1 MDRYQGSFRNPAG
14 PGPLGG
20 LVVTL
25 FALALATL
33 LSQLTA
39 LATGGGSIRITA
51 QGLEPGT
58 FIVLA
63 LCSAAGFLSVSGLL
77 ILMFR
82 GRIDLAVHRS
92 DVGPAAAAL
101 AAILL
106 ANLAGTFLGGW
117 LGENYAGAP
126 DLRSGGPAV
135 TGVFLVA
142 VLLAPAVEELF
153 FREVLLVRALAGTP
167 RALSISVTAIS
178 FGLFHMTAGG
188 IALVLTLT
196 FMGVVLA
203 WLRLRT
209 GSLAAPFLVHALN
222 NAVALLFLS

>member
-1 MDRYQGSFRNPAG
+1 MDRYN
-14 PGPLGG
+14 PLGG

-25 FALALATL
+25 FALALASL
-33 LSQLTA
+33 LSQLTV
-39 LATGGGSIRITA
+39 LATGGGGAIRITE
-51 QGLEPGT
+51 QGPEPGT

-63 LCSAAGFLSVSGLL
+63 LCSTAGFLSVSGFL

-82 GRIDLAVHRS
+82 GPIGLAFHRS
-92 DVGPAAAAL
+92 HVGPAVAAL

-106 ANLAGTFLGGW
+106 ANLAGTFLGRW

-142 VLLAPAVEELF
+142 VILAPAVEELF
-153 FREVLLVRALAGTP
+153 FREVLLIRALAGTS
-167 RALSISVTAIS
+167 RTLAISVTAVG

-222 NAVALLFLS
+222 NAVALLFLF

>member
-1 MDRYQGSFRNPAG
+1 MDRYN
-14 PGPLGG
+14 PLGG

-25 FALALATL
+25 FALALASL
-33 LSQLTA
+33 LSQLTV
-39 LATGGGSIRITA
+39 LATGGGSIRIA
-51 QGLEPGT
+51 EQGPEPGT
-58 FIVLA
+58 FIVLT

-82 GRIDLAVHRS
+82 GPVGLAVHRS
-92 DVGPAAAAL
+92 HVGPAAAAL

-106 ANLAGTFLGGW
+106 ANLAGTFLGSR

-135 TGVFLVA
+135 AGVFLVA

-153 FREVLLVRALAGTP
+153 FREVLLVRALAGTS
-167 RALSISVTAIS
+167 RALAISVTAVG

-196 FMGVVLA
+196 FMGAVLA